1 MCFSPGSSDLSRA
14 SLGTRMGWGV
24 KTARDRE
31 RDVSTGT
38 EVSNCAARAW
48 RCHLPS
54 REQGVRRGACVRVWV
69 CMCVCVWLHGHVCE
83 CTSMVCVYV
92 VSGEAQQRC

>member
-1 MCFSPGSSDLSRA
+1 MCFSPGSSDLSRN

-48 RCHLPS
+48 RCHLPNGTGGEEGS
-54 REQGVRRGACVRVWV
+54 VRACVGVHVR
-69 CMCVCVWLHGHVCE
+69 VCVASRARV
-83 CTSMVCVYV
+83 
-92 VSGEAQQRC
+92 